1 MTQGPIAVST
11 TPPLPGLDMVQQ
23 MNTALATLGT
33 DFAGDDD
40 PAAYAQPFM
49 TWADTLNG
57 RIMRRNAAGSAWV
70 DLGPLFEEQDPP
82 IDGALFA
89 SQDWVLAQDFGQAAS
104 EEASGIV
111 RLATAA
117 EVLAGAD
124 AERAVTPAALLA
136 GLLGAATLSTSGYA
150 TIPVRLSTGGARADL
165 ILQWGVTGTVADGAT
180 AAVTFPIQFPTAC
193 FLALAA
199 NRNNSAGGNFGG
211 CTATTPTTSGCSV
224 GHNNGGGNSSPISW
238 LAVGR

>member
-57 RIMRRNAAGSAWV
+57 RIMRRNAAGSGWV

-104 EEASGIV
+104 EEDPGIV

-124 AERAVTPAALLA
+124 AEKAVTPAALLA
-136 GLLGAATLSTSGYA
+136 GLLGAATLSPSGYA
-150 TIPVRLSTGGARADL
+150 IIPVRKSTNGTRDNL
-165 ILQWGVTGTVADGAT
+165 IVQWSVTGNVADGAT

-193 FLALAA
+193 FLVLAT
-199 NRNNSAGGNFGG
+199 NRGAAGGNFGG
-211 CTATTPTTSGCSV
+211 CTATAPTASGCSV
-224 GHNNGGGNSSPISW
+224 GHNNGGGNTSPIAWFS
-238 LAVGR
+238 VGN